1 MMMKMLSVEVIF
13 NILKILNSND
23 DDDDV
28 ECRTYP

>member
-1 MMMKMLSVEVIF
+1 MMMKMFSVEVIL
-13 NILKILNSND
+13 NILNILNSND